1 MDMSKDAADRRARP
15 RRTQEVTG
23 ERMRS
28 VRGYR
33 RRLDALTAQAMRGEI
48 PWGDVR
54 AAAAAIKAG
63 AEMLMA
69 EQLLSHTAG
78 GDREVE
84 DHPLGAAG
92 GLEGDQRAAVHK
104 RKKVKVKRGVDKRGN
119 PVDERSVE
127 VETSFDDLDA
137 LPTAEVESLM

>member
-1 MDMSKDAADRRARP
+1 
-15 RRTQEVTG
+15 
-23 ERMRS
+23 MRS

-54 AAAAAIKAG
+54 AAASAIKAG

-69 EQLLSHTAG
+69 EQLLAHTAG

-84 DHPLGAAG
+84 DHPLGEAG
-92 GLEGDQRAAVHK
+92 GLEGDQKAALHK
-104 RKKVKVKRGVDKRGN
+104 KKKIKVKKGVNKRGE
-119 PVDERSVE
+119 PIDEKSVE
-127 VETSFDDLDA
+127 VETHAGDLSALSDA
-137 LPTAEVESLM
+137 EIESLM

>member
-1 MDMSKDAADRRARP
+1 MSKSTRERSFRPDR
-15 RRTQEVTG
+15 TKTVTG

-54 AAAAAIKAG
+54 SAAAAIRVG

-69 EQLLSHTAG
+69 EQLLAHTAG

-84 DHPLGAAG
+84 DHPLGEAG
-92 GLEGDQRAAVHK
+92 GLDGDQRAVIHK
-104 RKKVKVKRGVDKRGN
+104 RKKVKVKTGIDKRGN
-119 PVDERSVE
+119 AIEEKSIE
-127 VETSFDDLDA
+127 VETSAEDTSALSDA
-137 LPTAEVESLM
+137 EIEALM

>member
-1 MDMSKDAADRRARP
+1 MSKSTKERSFRPDR
-15 RRTQEVTG
+15 TKTVTG

-48 PWGDVR
+48 PVGDLKAYAV
-54 AAAAAIKAG
+54 ATKAG

-69 EQLLSHTAG
+69 EQLLAHSAG

-84 DHPLGAAG
+84 DHPLGEAG
-92 GLEGDQRAAVHK
+92 GFDGDQRAVIHK
-104 RKKVKVKRGVDKRGN
+104 RKKIRVKRGIDKRGQQI
-119 PVDERSVE
+119 DEKSIE
-127 VETSFDDLDA
+127 VETSLDDGEA
-137 LPTAEVESLM
+137 LATAEIEALM

>member
-1 MDMSKDAADRRARP
+1 MSKSTRERSFRPDR
-15 RRTQEVTG
+15 TKTVTG

-33 RRLDALTAQAMRGEI
+33 RRLDALTAQAMKGQI
-48 PWGDVR
+48 SWGDVR

-69 EQLLSHTAG
+69 EQLLSHSAG

-84 DHPLGAAG
+84 DHPLGEAG
-92 GLEGDQRAAVHK
+92 GLEGDQRAVGY
-104 RKKVKVKRGVDKRGN
+104 RKKKIKVKSGIDKRGN
-119 PVDERSVE
+119 RIDEKSVE
-127 VETSFDDLDA
+127 VETSSDDEDA
-137 LPTAEVESLM
+137 LGAAEIETLM

>member
-1 MDMSKDAADRRARP
+1 MSKDTAERRCRPDR
-15 RRTQEVTG
+15 TKKVTG
-23 ERMRS
+23 ARMRS

-54 AAAAAIKAG
+54 SAAAAIKAG

-84 DHPLGAAG
+84 DHPLGDAG
-92 GLEGDQRAAVHK
+92 GLEGDQRAEVYK
-104 RKKVKVKRGVDKRGN
+104 RKKIRVKTGIDKRGN
-119 PVDERSVE
+119 SIDEKSVE
-127 VETSFDDLDA
+127 VETHAGDDRALSDA
-137 LPTAEVESLM
+137 DIESLM